1 MDGHE
6 INGNR
11 GLPPIS
17 SPTSTGRERSRS
29 SVSNAPDAN
38 TAKRR
43 TIRYGITSLAPDN
56 ADAARLL
63 ALRRGRSRIENLL
76 LWHKDASPGRDASLM
91 HAGQGPTVRILLR
104 AANPNLFHRSGLRR
118 VAAQL
123 RKHSQHPLPVGF
135 GQDSGDQVPRHR
147 DIERAVAQRVAHA
160 APLRRKRG
168 TRLWRTRLSTRS
180 PVSTASSRSKS
191 ESRRSLRIL

>member
-1 MDGHE
+1 MDEHE
-6 INGNR
+6 IDGNW

-76 LWHKDASPGRDASLM
+76 LWHNDASPGRDASLM
-91 HAGQGPTVRILLR
+91 HAGR
-104 AANPNLFHRSGLRR
+104 
-118 VAAQL
+118 
-123 RKHSQHPLPVGF
+123 
-135 GQDSGDQVPRHR
+135 
-147 DIERAVAQRVAHA
+147 
-160 APLRRKRG
+160 
-168 TRLWRTRLSTRS
+168 
-180 PVSTASSRSKS
+180 
-191 ESRRSLRIL
+191 SRR